1 MEKLNYKIFDINGK
15 EYEVNYF
22 IFDPENE
29 QKVPIKSKVGKK
41 IIKNYENKLKGKPL
55 KSVTHFYEKFTI
67 VQIRDSLMSDWFAD
81 ISILYYLLEQ
91 IPTFKTVNNRC
102 KLNVNEGQRLRS
114 MHLGLKK
121 TFTGEYEECVSNE
134 REPEIYNLIM
144 DMKLKYFPSFE
155 FNQIL
160 INKNQPFK
168 KHKDGNNLKS
178 DTLIFSIGDYTGD
191 LHLEGWEINTNCR
204 PIIFNGKELEHSV
217 PKIDGTR
224 YSILFY
230 MI

>member
-1 MEKLNYKIFDINGK
+1 MK
-15 EYEVNYF
+15 

-29 QKVPIKSKVGKK
+29 QFVDVNSKVGKK
-41 IIKNYENKLKGKPL
+41 VIQNYNNRLKNKPI
-55 KSVTHFYEKFTI
+55 KSVSRFYDKFTI
-67 VQIRDSLMSDWFAD
+67 VQIDDSLMSDWYAD
-81 ISILYYLLEQ
+81 ISILFFLLEK
-91 IPTFKTVNNRC
+91 INRFKTVNNR
-102 KLNVNEGQRLRS
+102 KVLNINEGKRLQS
-114 MHLGLKK
+114 MHLGLKNWQ
-121 TFTGEYEECVSNE
+121 GEYKECVSNE
-134 REPEIYNLIM
+134 REPEIYDLIM
-144 DMKLKYFPSFE
+144 DMKIKYFPRFE

-178 DTLIFSIGDYTGD
+178 NTLIFSIGDYTGD
-191 LHLEGWEINTNCR
+191 LHIEGTQINTNCR

-217 PKIDGTR
+217 PKIEGTR

>member
-1 MEKLNYKIFDINGK
+1 MK
-15 EYEVNYF
+15 

-29 QKVPIKSKVGKK
+29 QFIDVNSKVGKK
-41 IIKNYENKLKGKPL
+41 VIQNYNNRLKNKPI
-55 KSVTHFYEKFTI
+55 KSVSRFYDKFTI
-67 VQIRDSLMSDWFAD
+67 VQIDDSLMSDWYAD
-81 ISILYYLLEQ
+81 ISILFFLLEK
-91 IPTFKTVNNRC
+91 INRFKTVNNR
-102 KLNVNEGQRLRS
+102 KVLNINEGKRLQS
-114 MHLGLKK
+114 MHLGLKNWQ
-121 TFTGEYEECVSNE
+121 GQYEECVSNE

-144 DMKLKYFPSFE
+144 DMKLKYFPRFQ

-178 DTLIFSIGDYTGD
+178 NTLIFSIGDYTGD
-191 LHLEGWEINTNCR
+191 LHIEGTQINTNCR

-217 PKIDGTR
+217 PGPIIGTR

>member
-1 MEKLNYKIFDINGK
+1 MPKETFNLNNINGG
-15 EYEVNYF
+15 YY

-41 IIKNYENKLKGKPL
+41 IIKNYKNKLKGKPV
-55 KSVTHFYEKFTI
+55 KSVKKFYNNFTI
-67 VQIRDSLMSDWFAD
+67 VDIDDSLMSDWFAD
-81 ISILYYLLEQ
+81 ISILYFLLEQ
-91 IPTFKTVNNRC
+91 ITSFKTVNNRSR
-102 KLNVNEGQRLRS
+102 LNINEGKRLRS
-114 MHLGLKK
+114 MHLGLRK
-121 TFTGEYEECVSNE
+121 TFSGEYIECVSNE
-134 REPEIYNLIM
+134 RESEIYNLIM
-144 DMKLKYFPSFE
+144 DMKLKYFSRFQ

-178 DTLIFSIGDYTGD
+178 NTLMFSIGDYTGD

-204 PIIFNGKELEHSV
+204 PILFNGKELFHSV

>member
-1 MEKLNYKIFDINGK
+1 MK
-15 EYEVNYF
+15 

-29 QKVPIKSKVGKK
+29 QFVDVNSKVGKK
-41 IIKNYENKLKGKPL
+41 VIHNYNNRLKNKPI
-55 KSVTHFYEKFTI
+55 KSVSRFYDKFTI
-67 VQIRDSLMSDWFAD
+67 VQIDDSLMSDWYAD
-81 ISILYYLLEQ
+81 ISILFFLLEK
-91 IPTFKTVNNRC
+91 INRFKTVNNR
-102 KLNVNEGQRLRS
+102 KVLNINEGKRLQS
-114 MHLGLKK
+114 MHLGLKNWQ
-121 TFTGEYEECVSNE
+121 GQYEECVSNE

-144 DMKLKYFPSFE
+144 DMKLKYFPRFQ

-178 DTLIFSIGDYTGD
+178 NTLIFSIGDYTGD
-191 LHLEGWEINTNCR
+191 LHIEGTPINTNCR

-217 PKIDGTR
+217 PGPIIGTR

>member
-1 MEKLNYKIFDINGK
+1 MK
-15 EYEVNYF
+15 

-29 QKVPIKSKVGKK
+29 QFIDVNSKVGKK
-41 IIKNYENKLKGKPL
+41 VIQNYNNRLKNKPI
-55 KSVTHFYEKFTI
+55 KSVSRFYDKFTI
-67 VQIRDSLMSDWFAD
+67 VQIDDSLMSDWYAD
-81 ISILYYLLEQ
+81 ISILFFLLEK
-91 IPTFKTVNNRC
+91 INRFKTVNNR
-102 KLNVNEGQRLRS
+102 KVLNINEGKRLQS
-114 MHLGLKK
+114 MHLGLKNWQ
-121 TFTGEYEECVSNE
+121 GQYEECVSNE

-144 DMKLKYFPSFE
+144 DMKLKYFPRFQ

-191 LHLEGWEINTNCR
+191 LHIEGTQINTNCR

-217 PKIDGTR
+217 PKIEGTR

>member
-1 MEKLNYKIFDINGK
+1 MKKVKIKIDADCTK
-15 EYEVNYF
+15 VYSDNYF

-67 VQIRDSLMSDWFAD
+67 VDIDDSLMSDWFAD
-81 ISILYYLLEQ
+81 ISILYFLLEQ
-91 IPTFKTVNNRC
+91 ITSFKTVNNRC
-102 KLNVNEGQRLRS
+102 RLNNGKRLRS

-121 TFTGEYEECVSNE
+121 TFLGEYAECVSNE
-134 REPEIYNLIM
+134 REPEIYDLIM
-144 DMKLKYFPSFE
+144 DMKLKYFPGFQ

-178 DTLIFSIGDYTGD
+178 NTLIFSIGDYTGD
-191 LHLEGWEINTNCR
+191 LHLEDWEINTNCT
-204 PIIFNGKELEHSV
+204 PIIFNGKELEHHV
-217 PKIDGTR
+217 PSIIGIR

>member
-1 MEKLNYKIFDINGK
+1 MK
-15 EYEVNYF
+15 

-29 QKVPIKSKVGKK
+29 QFIDVNSKVGKK
-41 IIKNYENKLKGKPL
+41 VIQNYNNRLKNKPI
-55 KSVTHFYEKFTI
+55 KSVSRFYDKFTI
-67 VQIRDSLMSDWFAD
+67 VQIDDSLMSDWYAD
-81 ISILYYLLEQ
+81 ISILFFLLEK
-91 IPTFKTVNNRC
+91 INRFKTVNNR
-102 KLNVNEGQRLRS
+102 KVLNINEGKRLQS
-114 MHLGLKK
+114 MHLGLKNWQ
-121 TFTGEYEECVSNE
+121 GQYEECVSNE

-144 DMKLKYFPSFE
+144 DMKLKYFPRFQ

-178 DTLIFSIGDYTGD
+178 NTLIFSIGDYTGD
-191 LHLEGWEINTNCR
+191 LHIEGTQINTNCR

-217 PKIDGTR
+217 PKIEGTR